1 MAVTIRIPTTF
12 RELAKGNSSISSDSR
27 TLGELLEQLRTE
39 YPDFVNRVLDDE
51 GNLQRFVNI
60 FLDDEDVRFLGGL
73 DTELEQGQIVSIVPA
88 VAGGTD
94 NKSVN
99 EGNLQPVC
107 KLSAIEMKI

>member
-12 RELAKGNSSISSDSR
+12 RELTKGNSLISSDGR
-27 TLGELLEQLRTE
+27 TLGQLLEHIRTE

-73 DTELEQGQIVSIVPA
+73 NTELEEGQIVSIVPA
-88 VAGGTD
+88 VAGGYT
-94 NKSVN
+94 
-99 EGNLQPVC
+99 
-107 KLSAIEMKI
+107 

>member
-12 RELAKGNSSISSDSR
+12 RELTKGNSLISSNGK
-27 TLGELLEQLRTE
+27 TLRELIDQVQTE

-73 DTELEQGQIVSIVPA
+73 DTEIEEGQIVSIVPA
-88 VAGGTD
+88 VAGG
-94 NKSVN
+94 NS
-99 EGNLQPVC
+99 
-107 KLSAIEMKI
+107 

>member
-12 RELAKGNSSISSDSR
+12 RELTKGNSSISSDGN
-27 TLGELLEQLRTE
+27 TLGELLEQIRTE

-73 DTELEQGQIVSIVPA
+73 DTELEQGQVVSIVPA
-88 VAGGTD
+88 VAGG
-94 NKSVN
+94 
-99 EGNLQPVC
+99 
-107 KLSAIEMKI
+107 

>member
-12 RELAKGNSSISSDSR
+12 RELTKGNSSISSDGR
-27 TLGELLEQLRTE
+27 KLGQLLEHIRTE

-73 DTELEQGQIVSIVPA
+73 NTELEEGQIVSIVPA
-88 VAGGTD
+88 VAGGYT
-94 NKSVN
+94 
-99 EGNLQPVC
+99 
-107 KLSAIEMKI
+107 

>member
-12 RELAKGNSSISSDSR
+12 RELTKGNSLISSNGK
-27 TLGELLEQLRTE
+27 TLRELIDQVQTE

-73 DTELEQGQIVSIVPA
+73 DTEIEEGQIVSIVPA
-88 VAGGTD
+88 VAGGYT
-94 NKSVN
+94 
-99 EGNLQPVC
+99 
-107 KLSAIEMKI
+107 

>member
-12 RELAKGNSSISSDSR
+12 RELTKESSSISSDGR
-27 TLGELLEQLRTE
+27 TLGQLLEHVRTE

-73 DTELEQGQIVSIVPA
+73 DTELEEGQIVSIVPA
-88 VAGGTD
+88 VAGGYT
-94 NKSVN
+94 
-99 EGNLQPVC
+99 
-107 KLSAIEMKI
+107 

>member
-12 RELAKGNSSISSDSR
+12 RELVKGNSSISSDGR
-27 TLGELLEQLRTE
+27 TLAELLEQIRTE
-39 YPDFVNRVLDDE
+39 YPDFVNRVLDEE

-88 VAGGTD
+88 VAGGY
-94 NKSVN
+94 S
-99 EGNLQPVC
+99 
-107 KLSAIEMKI
+107 

>member
-12 RELAKGNSSISSDSR
+12 RELTKGSSSISSDGR
-27 TLGELLEQLRTE
+27 TLGQLLEHVRTE

-73 DTELEQGQIVSIVPA
+73 DTELEEGQIVSIVPA
-88 VAGGTD
+88 VAGGYT
-94 NKSVN
+94 
-99 EGNLQPVC
+99 
-107 KLSAIEMKI
+107 

>member
-12 RELAKGNSSISSDSR
+12 RELTKGNSSICSDCM
-27 TLGELLEQLRTE
+27 TLGQLLEHVRTE

-73 DTELEQGQIVSIVPA
+73 DTELIEGQIVSIVPA
-88 VAGGTD
+88 VAGGYT
-94 NKSVN
+94 
-99 EGNLQPVC
+99 
-107 KLSAIEMKI
+107 

>member
-12 RELAKGNSSISSDSR
+12 RELAKGNSSISSDRR
-27 TLGELLEQLRTE
+27 TLGDLLEQIRTE

-73 DTELEQGQIVSIVPA
+73 DTELEEGQIVSIVPA
-88 VAGGTD
+88 VAGGYT
-94 NKSVN
+94 
-99 EGNLQPVC
+99 
-107 KLSAIEMKI
+107 

>member
-12 RELAKGNSSISSDSR
+12 RELAKGNSSISSDGG
-27 TLGELLEQLRTE
+27 TLGELLEQIRTE

-73 DTELEQGQIVSIVPA
+73 DTELEQGQVISIVPA
-88 VAGGTD
+88 VAGGE
-94 NKSVN
+94 S
-99 EGNLQPVC
+99 
-107 KLSAIEMKI
+107 

>member
-12 RELAKGNSSISSDSR
+12 RELTKGNSLISSNGK
-27 TLGELLEQLRTE
+27 TLRELIDQVQTE

-73 DTELEQGQIVSIVPA
+73 DTEIEEGQIVSIVPA
-88 VAGGTD
+88 VAGG
-94 NKSVN
+94 
-99 EGNLQPVC
+99 
-107 KLSAIEMKI
+107 

>member
-12 RELAKGNSSISSDSR
+12 RESAKGNSSISSDGR
-27 TLGELLEQLRTE
+27 TLGELLDQIRTE

-73 DTELEQGQIVSIVPA
+73 DTELEQGQVVSIVPA
-88 VAGGTD
+88 VAGG
-94 NKSVN
+94 
-99 EGNLQPVC
+99 
-107 KLSAIEMKI
+107 